1 MFQIESSWCRDTE
14 GGQLFW
20 SQEQWAARWLQWRLR
35 ADSRVAGGAGGAK
48 WWPFVRTLSE
58 MGVMAGV

>member
-1 MFQIESSWCRDTE
+1 MAAVEIEAGTV
-14 GGQLFW
+14 
-20 SQEQWAARWLQWRLR
+20 
-35 ADSRVAGGAGGAK
+35 RVAGGAGGAE

>member
-1 MFQIESSWCRDTE
+1 MR
-14 GGQLFW
+14 GRQL
-20 SQEQWAARWLQWRLR
+20 
-35 ADSRVAGGAGGAK
+35 RVAGGADGAK